1 MVIDK
6 GLVRLCGIVYII
18 EGGTEMQGKFKV
30 LGKKVSEKGTTYV
43 TVGDVERY
51 MQYQVVLDREVE
63 IGEVIDVT
71 VDVVTERVLLR
82 GYVNGK

>member
-1 MVIDK
+1 M
-6 GLVRLCGIVYII
+6 
-18 EGGTEMQGKFKV
+18 EGKFKV
-30 LGKKVSEKGTTYV
+30 LGKKVSEKGTIYV

>member
-1 MVIDK
+1 M
-6 GLVRLCGIVYII
+6 
-18 EGGTEMQGKFKV
+18 EGKFKV

-51 MQYQVVLDREVE
+51 MQYQIILDRDVEV
-63 IGEVIDVT
+63 GEVIDVT

-82 GYVNGK
+82 GYVNDK